1 LSPLE
6 GGGLKMI
13 QKEKLTGVI
22 SPIATPFLD
31 EEVSYAGL
39 AENIRKYNDTG
50 LKGYMVLGS
59 NGEFQSLTEEESL
72 KIVDTV
78 QKEKT
83 AEKTLIVGAG
93 RESARATIE
102 FMKKIRDKGADFA
115 AVLTPHYFTMA
126 MTDEALINFYNTI
139 ADRSDIP
146 VIIYHAPVFSSGV
159 TVTINMISSLSG
171 HLNIAGMKN
180 TSNEAVLPYLKAV
193 PEGAGFNILCG
204 YIDMFYG
211 SLQSGATGG
220 ILSIA
225 NYLPDI
231 CCELY
236 DLCMSGDKVNASKLN
251 NRVSAFNSKVMGDY
265 GVAGVKTAMNL
276 LGYFGGE
283 PRNPLL
289 PLDAGEVEKLRSYFK
304 EEGIL

>member
-1 LSPLE
+1 
-6 GGGLKMI
+6 MI

-139 ADRSDIP
+139 ADQSDIP

-193 PEGAGFNILCG
+193 PEGAGFNILCV
-204 YIDMFYG
+204 
-211 SLQSGATGG
+211 
-220 ILSIA
+220 LSIA